1 MQLIFATN
9 NKHKVEEIKSSLPQ
23 TISVVSLEEAGI
35 DIDIPEPFETFE
47 ENAREK
53 GRTIYRLTNQNCF
66 SEDTGL
72 EVEALHGAP
81 GVYSARYA
89 GPENSSDKNIQKLLT
104 ELGDETNRKAQFR
117 TVIFLVLNSKEYY
130 FEGLCTGQVTSS
142 PIGSSGFGY
151 DAIFMPDGSA
161 KTFGEM
167 TITEKNVWSHRQ
179 KAMSK
184 LVTFLN
190 QKSLNSIT

>member
-9 NKHKVEEIKSSLPQ
+9 NRHKVEEIKLSLPQ
-23 TISVVSLEEAGI
+23 TVSVISLKEAGI
-35 DIDIPEPFETFE
+35 DIDIPEPFDTLE

-53 GRTIYRLTNQNCF
+53 GRTISKLTNQNCF

-89 GPENSSDKNIQKLLT
+89 GPENSSEKNIEKLLT
-104 ELGDETNRKAQFR
+104 ELGDASNRKAQFR
-117 TVIFLVLNSKEYY
+117 TVIFLVLNNEEYY
-130 FEGLCTGQVTSS
+130 FEGICTGQVTSS

-151 DAIFMPDGSA
+151 DAIFIPDGAS
-161 KTFGEM
+161 KSFGEM
-167 TITEKNVWSHRQ
+167 TMTEKNVWSHRQ
-179 KAMSK
+179 KAMNK

-190 QKSLNSIT
+190 QKSLNSTT